1 MISTGSIGSAPF
13 WPCRDM
19 VAATEAFE
27 ERAAIM
33 EFEGGLDRADAER
46 AARVLVVALGAR
58 IEDED
63 NDSGQPKESEKQGG

>member
-1 MISTGSIGSAPF
+1 
-13 WPCRDM
+13 M

-46 AARVLVVALGAR
+46 AARVLVVDPR
-58 IEDED
+58 RTH
-63 NDSGQPKESEKQGG
+63 